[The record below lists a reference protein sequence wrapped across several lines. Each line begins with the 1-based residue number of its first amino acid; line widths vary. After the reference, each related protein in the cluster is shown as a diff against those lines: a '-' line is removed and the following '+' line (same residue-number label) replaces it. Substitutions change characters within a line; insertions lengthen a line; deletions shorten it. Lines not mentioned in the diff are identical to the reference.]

1 MEILR
6 EISVAIVN
14 FNFTVLETEF
24 LHNNINKIFHIL
36 YITEPNSRLFLREKL
51 PHAIPNN
58 SI

>member
-6 EISVAIVN
+6 GISVAIVN
-14 FNFTVLETEF
+14 FNFTALETEF
-24 LHNNINKIFHIL
+24 LHNNINKIFHFL
-36 YITEPNSRLFLREKL
+36 YITEPNSRLFLQEKL